1 MQQHKAYDKEMALKN
16 EKPTMD
22 NFILPNDVCNL
33 AYKRTK
39 KLWQKHKEV
48 PMGVSMWF

>member
-1 MQQHKAYDKEMALKN
+1 MALKN

-22 NFILPNDVCNL
+22 TFILLDDVCNL

-39 KLWQKHKEV
+39 KPWQKHKEV
-48 PMGVSMWF
+48 PMGVSMWV

>member
-1 MQQHKAYDKEMALKN
+1 MQQHKAYDKEMGLQN
-16 EKPTMD
+16 EKPIMD
-22 NFILPNDVCNL
+22 TFILPNDVCNV

-48 PMGVSMWF
+48 PMGVSMWV